1 MPPLTIKTGDQM
13 VVRIEALMAR
23 RAELDA
29 KIQRLQNR
37 DAEAE
42 RKARSRALLLLGTA
56 LEKQMKKE
64 PATAGAVRQII
75 AGCLMP
81 RDQETVL
88 NYLFSPPTTAS
99 PKSEEQ

>member
-1 MPPLTIKTGDQM
+1 MATK
-13 VVRIEALMAR
+13 IEVLMTR

-29 KIQRLQNR
+29 RIQRLQNR

-64 PATAGAVRQII
+64 PGTAGAIRQII
-75 AGCLMP
+75 TTCLLP
-81 RDQETVL
+81 RDQEMVL
-88 NYLFSPPTTAS
+88 NYLFSPTNAINST
-99 PKSEEQ
+99 EE